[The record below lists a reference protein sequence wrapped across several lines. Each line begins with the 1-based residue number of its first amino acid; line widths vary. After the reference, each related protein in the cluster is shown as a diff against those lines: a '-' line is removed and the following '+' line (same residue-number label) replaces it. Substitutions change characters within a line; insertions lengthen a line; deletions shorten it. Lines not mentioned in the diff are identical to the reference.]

1 MYTETLLKA
10 SQLLVTEEI
19 DFENGD
25 ESQIHFFWTYLR
37 KHKPKTKNETDW
49 IPIEHCLTDE

>member
-19 DFENGD
+19 DFQNGD
-25 ESQIHFFWTYLR
+25 ESQIQFFWTYLR
-37 KHKPKTKNETDW
+37 KQEPTTKNETDW
-49 IPIEHCLTDE
+49 ISTEHCSTGE